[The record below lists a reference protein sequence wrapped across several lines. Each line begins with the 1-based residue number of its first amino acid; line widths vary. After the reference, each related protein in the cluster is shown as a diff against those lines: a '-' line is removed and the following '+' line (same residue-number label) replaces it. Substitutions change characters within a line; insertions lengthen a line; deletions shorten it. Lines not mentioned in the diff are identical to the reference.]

1 MGINVAAITYDPFEF
16 LKEVELD
23 EGIKFTL
30 LQDVRMQHVNVF
42 GVLNTTD
49 YEPGDRAWGV
59 PYPGIFLISPDGVIR
74 FKFAEEGYRIRP
86 DFDDVLEAAAT
97 LQ

>member
-1 MGINVAAITYDPFEF
+1 MGINVAAVTYDPFEF

-23 EGIKFTL
+23 EGIEFTL
-30 LQDVRMQHVNVF
+30 LQDVEMRHVNAF
-42 GVLNTTD
+42 GILNNTD

-59 PYPGIFLISPDGVIR
+59 PYPGIFLIDPDGIIR

-86 DFDDVLEAAAT
+86 DFADVLEAAAT